1 MDTTLDCFP
10 PKKTLPIV
18 GRKPSIMLFNK
29 LHHVKSPKPEPV
41 IPETK
46 ITTRTKKHFK
56 QSELNQSGKAPR
68 ALASNTMYATVKN
81 NMRSP
86 SKSKIK
92 TGVSGCYN
100 GKNGSQT
107 KYIDKRVTSINRR
120 NATDATIPI
129 TKNLSNFTL
138 EAGERKAG
146 RRYIAEDD
154 ASSGLRV
161 NRERKKVANHRMHY
175 GAKYERVAPWHQ
187 RQKSIPVPSKNW
199 KKRPASA
206 AGYKAAPFGV
216 DLQPRTPRLGGKR
229 CNGSSHPS
237 TKNLLC

>member
-29 LHHVKSPKPEPV
+29 LHHVKSPKPEAV
-41 IPETK
+41 GPETK

-56 QSELNQSGKAPR
+56 QSNFNLSGKAPR
-68 ALASNTMYATVKN
+68 TLAPNTRYATVKN
-81 NMRSP
+81 TMRSP

-107 KYIDKRVTSINRR
+107 KNT
-120 NATDATIPI
+120 TDATIPI

-199 KKRPASA
+199 KRRPLSA

-216 DLQPRTPRLGGKR
+216 DLQPRTPRPGGKR